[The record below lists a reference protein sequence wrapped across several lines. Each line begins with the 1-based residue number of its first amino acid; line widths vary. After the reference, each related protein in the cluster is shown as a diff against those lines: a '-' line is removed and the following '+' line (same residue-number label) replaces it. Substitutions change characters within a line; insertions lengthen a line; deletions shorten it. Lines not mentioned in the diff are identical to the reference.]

1 MPGNKQLLDANKLFL
16 SIPFSFASGYILAY
30 MFRWIFLL
38 GWIEAFSYCSQQA
51 KEVIRILIHEIIPR
65 FRLPWSL
72 QSDNGSAFKGTVTQ
86 WVSKALGIQ
95 YQLHCSWK
103 PQSSGMVEEANVI
116 IKRYLCKLTQK
127 MKHFTV

>member
-1 MPGNKQLLDANKLFL
+1 MILLIYQYLM
-16 SIPFSFASGYILAY
+16 YILAY

-127 MKHFTV
+127 MQEN